1 MYINSNNKYKMSCF
15 CKYSFLALKEAYEVQ
30 MLSLGVCVR
39 LSDHDLKLPSILQAP
54 PKSTNERAKGE
65 PLSEP
70 KQ

>member
-1 MYINSNNKYKMSCF
+1 MSCF

-65 PLSEP
+65 PL
-70 KQ
+70 